1 MYSVICLPFIQQLID
16 TVNGPDVCQSK
27 KAAHAILTYY
37 PASASSLRS
46 HADDESYLDQSCPIS
61 TFSLGGPR
69 GMVLSSKNSKLE
81 VKSVMLENCS
91 LFVMGSG
98 CQSFFLHRI
107 NKGDGSRISISIR
120 RIKDEAL
127 VDVNSSQCSDAS
139 NDLFTNKSTDAID
152 TTPNKSVWKK
162 TTVILGDSIDAE
174 LIPSR
179 LHKGNNINV
188 INLSKGGFKI
198 SDISDTIDNIPMIK
212 GIKVV
217 DQAILSIGINDIRYC
232 RGKVQHLKEAYINL
246 IHKLKLMFPNIKIYV
261 RCVLPVKIVNEFTV
275 INIIKFNKLLLH
287 ICKTEHCY
295 FINIFRD
302 FLNPDGRFCN
312 MALYRND
319 VHLKQRGTGI
329 IARKYIFIINKNT
342 FNPHIG

>member
-1 MYSVICLPFIQQLID
+1 M
-16 TVNGPDVCQSK
+16 
-27 KAAHAILTYY
+27 
-37 PASASSLRS
+37 
-46 HADDESYLDQSCPIS
+46 E
-61 TFSLGGPR
+61 
-69 GMVLSSKNSKLE
+69 LSSKSTKLD
-81 VKSVMLENCS
+81 VKSYVLENCS

-139 NDLFTNKSTDAID
+139 NDLFTNTSTDAID

-212 GIKVV
+212 GIKRPYFPSV
-217 DQAILSIGINDIRYC
+217 LMTFDIVE
-232 RGKVQHLKEAYINL
+232 G
-246 IHKLKLMFPNIKIYV
+246 
-261 RCVLPVKIVNEFTV
+261 
-275 INIIKFNKLLLH
+275 KFN
-287 ICKTEHCY
+287 T
-295 FINIFRD
+295 
-302 FLNPDGRFCN
+302 
-312 MALYRND
+312 
-319 VHLKQRGTGI
+319 LKRHTLTS
-329 IARKYIFIINKNT
+329 YTN
-342 FNPHIG
+342 